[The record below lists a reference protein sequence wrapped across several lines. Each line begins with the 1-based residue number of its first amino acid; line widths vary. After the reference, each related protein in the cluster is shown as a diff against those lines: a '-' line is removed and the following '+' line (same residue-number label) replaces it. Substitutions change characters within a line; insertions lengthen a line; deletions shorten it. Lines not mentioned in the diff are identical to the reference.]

1 MIKRLYIYIFLF
13 CGLNAFSL
21 DDANF
26 DEIIRITAT
35 ANVHGEID
43 PCGWKKK
50 PLGGLARKATVLD
63 TLSKDIDDLIVVD
76 AGNLFFKKDIVEVGL
91 PGDISKINS
100 KIILDAFNEMGCNAF
115 SPGTKDFAAGKDYLM
130 SLRENASFP
139 FVSANI
145 YNKETN
151 QLLFPEYVMVEAN
164 DRKIAFIGLTSIF
177 QSDGITVKNPIE
189 ELKKL
194 LESNKINAD
203 LVVLLF
209 SSTDQDMNAL
219 YKEKFDI
226 DMVLRSHST
235 KRSSDGGNKV
245 LTYALGDRG
254 KLVYSFD
261 LYLKSE
267 NNVNLVDVN
276 WCNNTI
282 DRYQNRLD
290 RMKEGK
296 IITDLDQLYKDDP
309 STMKKINRY
318 RDYIKEAQ
326 NKLSSAEDILIMV
339 KHELDK
345 KVIDKIDILKI
356 VDEGK
361 LQIKELAGPGLPDH
375 KGRLPGDPHY
385 NHGH

>member
-1 MIKRLYIYIFLF
+1 
-13 CGLNAFSL
+13 
-21 DDANF
+21 
-26 DEIIRITAT
+26 
-35 ANVHGEID
+35 
-43 PCGWKKK
+43 
-50 PLGGLARKATVLD
+50 
-63 TLSKDIDDLIVVD
+63 
-76 AGNLFFKKDIVEVGL
+76 
-91 PGDISKINS
+91 
-100 KIILDAFNEMGCNAF
+100 
-115 SPGTKDFAAGKDYLM
+115 
-130 SLRENASFP
+130 
-139 FVSANI
+139 
-145 YNKETN
+145 
-151 QLLFPEYVMVEAN
+151 
-164 DRKIAFIGLTSIF
+164 
-177 QSDGITVKNPIE
+177 
-189 ELKKL
+189 
-194 LESNKINAD
+194 
-203 LVVLLF
+203 LLF

-267 NNVNLVDVN
+267 DNINLVDIN

-282 DRYQNRLD
+282 ERYQNRLD

-326 NKLSSAEDILIMV
+326 NKLSSAEDILIMA

-375 KGRLPGDPHY
+375 KGRLPADPHY
-385 NHGH
+385 NH

>member
-1 MIKRLYIYIFLF
+1 M
-13 CGLNAFSL
+13 
-21 DDANF
+21 
-26 DEIIRITAT
+26 RI
-35 ANVHGEID
+35 
-43 PCGWKKK
+43 
-50 PLGGLARKATVLD
+50 
-63 TLSKDIDDLIVVD
+63 
-76 AGNLFFKKDIVEVGL
+76 
-91 PGDISKINS
+91 
-100 KIILDAFNEMGCNAF
+100 
-115 SPGTKDFAAGKDYLM
+115 AGKDYLM

-151 QLLFPEYVMVEAN
+151 QFLFPEYVMVKAN

-203 LVVLLF
+203 LVILLF

-267 NNVNLVDVN
+267 DNINLVDIN

-282 DRYQNRLD
+282 ERYQNRLD

-318 RDYIKEAQ
+318 RDYIEEAQ

-339 KHELDK
+339 KHVLYIAFFGKFSVFDT
-345 KVIDKIDILKI
+345 ISTTSFCKISKSGKSI
-356 VDEGK
+356 VT
-361 LQIKELAGPGLPDH
+361 IFS
-375 KGRLPGDPHY
+375 
-385 NHGH
+385 